1 MDEALRV
8 AARVV
13 DGLRPLDVAV
23 CLAQLRGAAPE
34 RRFPALDEC
43 SGEAFLDFEF
53 AGGDVAS
60 RYLSAHTRELRAAE
74 RREHMAAIARCVT
87 EADLALSDRPRGKAR
102 AALRVCR
109 NREKVA
115 RLARLLRDAES
126 SGADFAFIR
135 AAVA

>member
-13 DGLRPLDVAV
+13 DGLSPLDVAV
-23 CLAQLRGAAPE
+23 CLVQLRGGAPE
-34 RRFPALDEC
+34 RRFPALDEG

-60 RYLSAHTRELRAAE
+60 RYLSVRTRELCAAE

-87 EADLALSDRPRGKAR
+87 EADLALAGRPKGKAR
-102 AALRVCR
+102 AALRLCR

-126 SGADFAFIR
+126 RGADFAFIR
-135 AAVA
+135 AAVL